1 MPPTDTCQHCR
12 YAIPAHASIC
22 PGCGRHHA
30 RTPARLEAGA
40 HPSSPLLRNA
50 VWARRLLVA
59 TGWFGLALGVAG
71 VARPIAAWDRV
82 ADELA
87 DDAALQLD
95 HVGRLASLSAAICL
109 GLAILATVLWTIRTQ
124 RHAVAIGVRR
134 DPASPW
140 SLPGWLL
147 PGQEARLAKAG
158 VDLLWRESSPLVG
171 ALPQRGDTRRL
182 VSRVVLRWWSL
193 WLWLPAGVAL
203 VVLTAHV
210 DDGALGGDR
219 AAVAV
224 ATGALLVA
232 TARAF
237 YDVIGIVTVA
247 HGHQEAS
254 TRAAIELYGR
264 LSETSAASPA
274 SSPSSALSAA
284 SAPSATT

>member
-1 MPPTDTCQHCR
+1 MPPTDTCHHCG
-12 YAIPAHASIC
+12 YAIPVHASIC

-30 RTPARLEAGA
+30 RVAARADRRPRA
-40 HPSSPLLRNA
+40 SSPLLRTA
-50 VWARRLLVA
+50 TWARRLLVA
-59 TGWFGLALGVAG
+59 TGWFGLALGVVG

-82 ADELA
+82 ADDLA

-95 HVGRLASLSAAICL
+95 HAGRLAALSALLCL
-109 GLAILATVLWTIRTQ
+109 GLAAAAAVAWTLRTQ
-124 RHAVAIGVRR
+124 RHGRAIGVRR

-158 VDLLWRESSPLVG
+158 VDLVWRESSPLVG
-171 ALPQRGDTRRL
+171 ALPHRGDTRRL

-193 WLWLPAGVAL
+193 WLWLPAAAALVAL
-203 VVLTAHV
+203 VAHA

-237 YDVIGIVTVA
+237 YDVIGIITVA

-254 TRAAIELYGR
+254 TKAALELYAR
-264 LSETSAASPA
+264 LPGSSASPAA
-274 SSPSSALSAA
+274 SSPSSTLSAA
-284 SAPSATT
+284 SAPSATA